1 VVVVTALALPHVID
15 PVALKMISISFS
27 EHPIAVALSLV
38 PLALID
44 VLI

>member
-1 VVVVTALALPHVID
+1 MVIVTALALPHVVD
-15 PVALKMISISFS
+15 PMALKMISISFS
-27 EHPIAVALSLV
+27 EHSIPIPLSLV